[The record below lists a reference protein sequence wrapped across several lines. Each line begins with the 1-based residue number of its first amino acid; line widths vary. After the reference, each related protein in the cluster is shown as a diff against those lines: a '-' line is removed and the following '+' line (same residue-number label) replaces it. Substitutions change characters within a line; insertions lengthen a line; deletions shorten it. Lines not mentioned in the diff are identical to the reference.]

1 MALGEGRRVE
11 ETRGLAAAG
20 FGARLADGLRRFF
33 DGDLWHSFTRSPV
46 AVVSAVVALVFIGA
60 ALFAP
65 LVAPY
70 DPLALSAVA
79 LLDSGLPPP
88 WQAGGTPRVSVCPDA
103 QGSDLPPA

>member
-60 ALFAP
+60 ALFDP

-70 DPLALSAVA
+70 DPFDLSAVD
-79 LLDSGLPPP
+79 LLDSELPTL
-88 WQAGGTPRVSVCPDA
+88 WQEGDRKSTRPNS
-103 QGSDLPPA
+103 SN